1 MHQKLIAIAVLILS
15 ACNLSTKEKVKEKEE
30 SSAALFSDDVNFLRK
45 YTNILV
51 LEDSTGNGR
60 IAVSPA
66 LQGRVMTSSASG
78 DKGESYG
85 WINKALFE
93 SGDTSKHINAYG
105 GEERLWLGPEGGQFS
120 IFFEKGKE
128 FTLENWFTPRL
139 IDLEPF
145 DLVSSTKNMARF
157 TKTADI
163 QNYSGTKFKI
173 KIDRQINVLNPK
185 MAYQALEIPEAADL
199 HVVAFRTTNSL
210 QNIGIAPWNKNT
222 GVLSIWLLG
231 MLNPSPYTTIV
242 VPFNPGADDSLGPI
256 VNDAYFGKVPP
267 ERLKK
272 EDAVLYFS
280 GDGQY
285 RSKIGLSPVR
295 ARDVLG
301 SYDSKTHTLTII
313 KYNKPE
319 TTDYVNSK
327 WEIQSQPFKGDVIN
341 SYNDGPP
348 SPGAKPMGPFYEL
361 ESSSPA
367 VELKIS
373 ESLTHIQ
380 TTFHFQG
387 DEKAIDQLSLKILGV
402 STDQIKNA
410 FPLEGKQEK

>member
-1 MHQKLIAIAVLILS
+1 MKKKLIAVAILILS
-15 ACNLSTKEKVKEKEE
+15 SCNPSTKEKDKEGN
-30 SSAALFSDDVNFLRK
+30 SGGSFLDDVKFLRK

-51 LEDSTGNGR
+51 LEDSMSNGR
-60 IAVSPA
+60 VAVSPA

-78 DKGESYG
+78 ENGESYG

-105 GEERLWLGPEGGQFS
+105 GEERIWLGPEGGQFS

-128 FTLENWFTPRL
+128 FNLENWFTPRI

-145 DLVSSTKNMARF
+145 DLVSSTKNMVKF

-173 KIDRQINVLNPK
+173 KIDRQISVLNPA
-185 MAYQALEIPEAADL
+185 MAYQALGIPQEPDL
-199 HVVAFRTTNSL
+199 NVVAFQTTNSL
-210 QNIGIAPWNKNT
+210 QNAGTSPWSKNT
-222 GVLSIWLLG
+222 GILSIWLLG
-231 MLNPSPYTTIV
+231 MLNPSPYTTVV
-242 VPFNPGADDSLGPI
+242 VPFKPGTEASLGPI
-256 VNDAYFGKVPP
+256 VNDTYFGKVPP
-267 ERLKK
+267 DRLKK
-272 EDAVLYFS
+272 GDSVLYFS

-285 RSKIGLSPVR
+285 RSKIGLSPLR

-301 SYDSKTHTLTII
+301 SYDSRSHTLTIV
-313 KYNKPE
+313 KYNKPAA
-319 TTDYVNSK
+319 TDYVNSK
-327 WEIQSQPFKGDVIN
+327 WEIQDQPFKGDVIN

-367 VELKIS
+367 VELKIN
-373 ESLTHIQ
+373 ESVVHTQ
-380 TTFHFQG
+380 TTFHFRG
-387 DEKAIDQLSLKILGV
+387 NEESIDRLARKILGV
-402 STDQIKNA
+402 SVAQIKEA
-410 FPLEGKQEK
+410 FPAEKK